1 MIISNTL
8 ETENTPYIDNS
19 IKFVS
24 DLLYI
29 LQDGVPI
36 KFDKDKIK
44 LVKAGDKIYTNPT
57 EEQLKAAGYKPLALP
72 DTPAEV
78 DGYYISTTYFDDK
91 KYIKVNYNYIPVV
104 EDIYINMAVN

>member
-36 KFDKDKIK
+36 KFDKNKVK
-44 LVKAGDKIYTNPT
+44 LVKAGDKIYANPT
-57 EEQLKAAGYKPLALP
+57 TKQLKAAGYKPLALP
-72 DTPAEV
+72 DTPVEV

-91 KYIKVNYNYIPVV
+91 EYIKVNYNYIPAV
-104 EDIYINMAVN
+104 EDIY

>member
-19 IKFVS
+19 IKFIS

-36 KFDKDKIK
+36 KFDKNKVK
-44 LVKAGDKIYTNPT
+44 LVKTGDKIYANPT
-57 EEQLKAAGYKPLALP
+57 TKQLKAAGYKPLALP

-91 KYIKVNYNYIPVV
+91 EYIKVNYNYIPVV
-104 EDIYINMAVN
+104 EDIY